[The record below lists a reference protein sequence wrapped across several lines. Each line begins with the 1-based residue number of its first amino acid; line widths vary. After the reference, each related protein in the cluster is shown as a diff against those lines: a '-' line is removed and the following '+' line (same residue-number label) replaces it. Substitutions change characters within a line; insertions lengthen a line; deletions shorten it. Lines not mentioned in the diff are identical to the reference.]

1 MFTLEFSYGC
11 HFCPVPFILLNHD
24 HWLRASWSQGHLQ
37 EPLCFSMVF
46 ILVQLWSNDRMPFE
60 FRSGRLFLPV
70 TSLHFKLLLEMSVK
84 KKKSPPGTPWT
95 TPTSDFKK
103 VGYIKLLGTSLC
115 LTQRCREATLH
126 PLGKTRN
133 YTHPCPL
140 PHLAQL
146 QSVTEPSHLEE
157 TGSGFQAVLR
167 WIWPYL
173 ANVSQ
178 AHGPAQVSSPPKR
191 WFPYF

>member
-11 HFCPVPFILLNHD
+11 HFCPVPFVLLNHD
-24 HWLRASWSQGHLQ
+24 HWLRASWCQGHLQ

-46 ILVQLWSNDRMPFE
+46 IMVQLWSNNRMPFG
-60 FRSGRLFLPV
+60 FRSGRLFLSV
-70 TSLHFKLLLEMSVK
+70 TSLHVKLLLEISVK
-84 KKKSPPGTPWT
+84 KNWVPTRDTLNHSNQWFQKGWVYWTVTNWVKPEITGTE
-95 TPTSDFKK
+95 
-103 VGYIKLLGTSLC
+103 LGDASILY
-115 LTQRCREATLH
+115 
-126 PLGKTRN
+126 P
-133 YTHPCPL
+133 PL
-140 PHLAQL
+140 PTASHLAQL
-146 QSVTEPSHLEE
+146 QSVTESSHLQE
-157 TGSGFQAVLR
+157 TGSGPQAVLR

>member
-1 MFTLEFSYGC
+1 MDAIFAQSLSFCWIMIIDLELPGVKDTCRNLYALAWCSF
-11 HFCPVPFILLNHD
+11 
-24 HWLRASWSQGHLQ
+24 
-37 EPLCFSMVF
+37 
-46 ILVQLWSNDRMPFE
+46 WSNCGLTTE
-60 FRSGRLFLPV
+60 CRLSLDQAV

-103 VGYIKLLGTSLC
+103 VGYIKLLGMSLC